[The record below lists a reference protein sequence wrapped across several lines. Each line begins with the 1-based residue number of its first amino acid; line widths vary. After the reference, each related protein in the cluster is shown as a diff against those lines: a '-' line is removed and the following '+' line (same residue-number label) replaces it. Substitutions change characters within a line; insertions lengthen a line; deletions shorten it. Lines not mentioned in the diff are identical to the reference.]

1 MCEYLEI
8 TIHDNDFSE
17 ALRLVGKHLYQIF
30 SETQFPNNEKD
41 LESIKPLVTQ
51 LLDVSH
57 RLYSC
62 SNKSYMKYFD
72 VRLKLKFV
80 DFTDIP
86 DWNNYESIYIPL
98 FKYDINKQPKIILR

>member
-17 ALRLVGKHLYQIF
+17 TLSLVGKHLYQIF
-30 SETQFPNNEKD
+30 SETQFPNDEKD

-51 LLDVSH
+51 LLDVTH
-57 RLYSC
+57 GLYSC
-62 SNKSYMKYFD
+62 SNESYMKYFD

-80 DFTDIP
+80 DFADIP

-98 FKYDINKQPKIILR
+98 FKCTVENQLKIILR